1 MFCEVTVPWE
11 VETDEEYDQK
21 DNQETRSNEETQCRS
36 RRGIA
41 VTQLAA
47 ESASRNVGKRVGS
60 AVPPVGNQLRNCVYP
75 TAGRVVHPPGLER
88 FTSAIESVE
97 QNIL

>member
-47 ESASRNVGKRVGS
+47 ISTGRLVRKRVGS
-60 AVPPVGNQLRNCVYP
+60 AVPPVGNYLRDCVYS

-88 FTSAIESVE
+88 FASAIESVE